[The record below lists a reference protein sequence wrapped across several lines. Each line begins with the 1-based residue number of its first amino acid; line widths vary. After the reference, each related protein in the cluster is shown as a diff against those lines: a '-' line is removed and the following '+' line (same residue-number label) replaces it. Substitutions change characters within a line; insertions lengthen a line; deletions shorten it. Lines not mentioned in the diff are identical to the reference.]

1 MIYILNSR
9 SVVCTCYLVYMEVK
23 MKNITDFQVDET
35 KCIGCGLCKRACP
48 SMLID
53 INVAGKAQIQ
63 EVERMDWY
71 GCWGCQHC
79 LAVCPQGAISVLGR
93 KPEDSL
99 PLVGPEAAGMIDSLI
114 AGRRSC
120 RHYKDENVDPKLLE
134 GMLKVLECAPTG
146 GNKQKV
152 EYTIIDDKEQMAKFR
167 KLLREGVDKLKA
179 AGTYPY
185 SWDEESFQIMEDR
198 GPQAMNGDIFFC
210 SAPHLFIPHMPKQ
223 FGSCATDVGISLSYF
238 ELMCAAKGL
247 GAVFLGFPLG
257 LLRMMPE
264 LQALLQIPEEHYVGS
279 AIGFGYP
286 EFTYARGVQK
296 DGKAKIHR
304 LKF

>member
-1 MIYILNSR
+1 
-9 SVVCTCYLVYMEVK
+9 
-23 MKNITDFQVDET
+23 
-35 KCIGCGLCKRACP
+35 
-48 SMLID
+48 
-53 INVAGKAQIQ
+53 
-63 EVERMDWY
+63 
-71 GCWGCQHC
+71 
-79 LAVCPQGAISVLGR
+79 
-93 KPEDSL
+93 
-99 PLVGPEAAGMIDSLI
+99 
-114 AGRRSC
+114 
-120 RHYKDENVDPKLLE
+120 
-134 GMLKVLECAPTG
+134 
-146 GNKQKV
+146 
-152 EYTIIDDKEQMAKFR
+152 MAKFR

>member
-1 MIYILNSR
+1 MS
-9 SVVCTCYLVYMEVK
+9 
-23 MKNITDFQVDET
+23 NITGFKVDAS

-48 SMLID
+48 SMLIE
-53 INVAGKAQIQ
+53 INEQKKSRIK
-63 EVERMDWY
+63 EVSCIDWY

-79 LAVCPQGAISVLGR
+79 LAVCPMGAISIFGK

-99 PLVGPEAAGMIDSLI
+99 PMAGSEASAMIDSLI

-120 RHYKDENVDPKLLE
+120 RHYKDENVDPKMLE
-134 GMLKVLECAPTG
+134 DMLKVLECAPTG

-152 EYTIIDDKEQMAKFR
+152 EYTLIDDKEEMKKFR
-167 KLLREGVDKLKA
+167 QILRQEVEPLKA
-179 AGTYPY
+179 KGQYPH
-185 SWDEESFQIMEDR
+185 SWDEESFRIMEER
-198 GPQAMNGDIFFC
+198 GMQAMNGDIFFC

-223 FGSCATDVGISLSYF
+223 FGSCATDVGICLSYF

-257 LLRMMPE
+257 ILRMLPE
-264 LQALLQIPEEHYVGS
+264 TMALLQIPEDHYVGA

-296 DGKAKIHR
+296 EGKAKIHR
-304 LKF
+304 LTF

>member
-1 MIYILNSR
+1 MS
-9 SVVCTCYLVYMEVK
+9 
-23 MKNITDFQVDET
+23 NITGFQVDES
-35 KCIGCGLCKRACP
+35 KCTGCGLCKRACP
-48 SMLID
+48 SMLIE
-53 INVAGKAQIQ
+53 INEQKKSRIK
-63 EVERMDWY
+63 EVSRMDWY

-79 LAVCPQGAISVLGR
+79 LAVCPVGAISILGR

-99 PLVGPEAAGMIDSLI
+99 PMAGSEASAMIDSLI

-120 RHYKDENVDPKLLE
+120 RHYKDENVDRKLLSD
-134 GMLKVLECAPTG
+134 MLKVLECAPTG

-152 EYTIIDDKEQMAKFR
+152 EYTLIDDKEEMKKFR
-167 KLLREGVDKLKA
+167 QILRQEVDKLKA
-179 AGTYPY
+179 KGQYPY
-185 SWDEESFQIMEDR
+185 SWDEESFRIMEER
-198 GPQAMNGDIFFC
+198 ASQAMNGDMLFC

-257 LLRMMPE
+257 ILRMLPE
-264 LQALLQIPEEHYVGS
+264 TMQLLQIPEDHYVGS

-296 DGKAKIHR
+296 EGKAKIHR
-304 LKF
+304 LEF

>member
-1 MIYILNSR
+1 MSR
-9 SVVCTCYLVYMEVK
+9 IVFGVWKNENGSVKSME
-23 MKNITDFQVDET
+23 NITGFLVDES
-35 KCIGCGLCKRACP
+35 KCIGCGLCKKACP
-48 SMLID
+48 SMLIE
-53 INVAGKAQIQ
+53 ISEQKKTRIK
-63 EVERMDWY
+63 EVSRMDWY

-79 LAVCPQGAISVLGR
+79 LAVCPAGAISILGR

-99 PLVGPEAAGMIDSLI
+99 PMAGKEASSVIDSLI
-114 AGRRSC
+114 TGRRSC
-120 RHYKDENVDPKLLE
+120 RHYKDENVDPKLLSD
-134 GMLKVLECAPTG
+134 MLKVLECAPTG

-152 EYTIIDDKEQMAKFR
+152 EYTLIDDKKEMKKFR
-167 KLLREGVDKLKA
+167 QILEKEVNRLKA
-179 AGTYPY
+179 KGLYPH
-185 SWDEESFQIMEDR
+185 SWDEESFRIMEER

-257 LLRMMPE
+257 LLRMLPE
-264 LQALLQIPEEHYVGS
+264 TMALLNIPEDHYVGS

-304 LKF
+304 LIF